1 MHTIVVAL
9 HIIGA
14 GLMLGV
20 VFFALVIVFPKV
32 VDASRVSL
40 LKTVLKFGTLGAIW
54 QTITGL
60 ILYFGEADEFK
71 NNPVFWIKMGL
82 FVADGILALLIIDR
96 KIKTA
101 EAQNQSAGRRS
112 QDEINLSG
120 LPLWSLTSLVI
131 ILTIIILGVYL

>member
-1 MHTIVVAL
+1 MHNIILAL
-9 HIIGA
+9 HVVGA

-32 VDASRVSL
+32 IDASRAAL
-40 LKTVLKFGTLGAIW
+40 LKTVLKFGTVGAVW

-71 NNPVFWIKMGL
+71 NSRIFWLKMVL

-96 KIKTA
+96 KIKAA
-101 EAQNQSAGRRS
+101 EMQNQSA
-112 QDEINLSG
+112 QDKINLG
-120 LPLWSLTSLVI
+120 KLPLWSLASLMI
-131 ILTIIILGVYL
+131 ILTVIILGVFLTVE

>member
-1 MHTIVVAL
+1 MHNIILAL
-9 HIIGA
+9 HVVGA

-32 VDASRVSL
+32 IDASRAAL
-40 LKTVLKFGTLGAIW
+40 LKTVLKFGTVGAVW

-71 NNPVFWIKMGL
+71 NSRIFWLKMVL

-96 KIKTA
+96 KIKAA
-101 EAQNQSAGRRS
+101 EAQNQSA
-112 QDEINLSG
+112 QDKINLG
-120 LPLWSLTSLVI
+120 KLPLWSLASLMI
-131 ILTIIILGVYL
+131 ILTVIILGVFLTVE